1 MKKSIDL
8 GQGNV
13 TKLLFKLAIPA
24 ITAQIINVLYNI
36 VDRMYIGHIAD
47 IGFTAL
53 TGVGVCF
60 PLISIVTA
68 FASLM
73 SAGSAAKASIML
85 GRQDKPSAEK
95 ILGNSFSLLGACG
108 VVLTAVLLIWGRQL
122 LLLFGADAETI
133 IYAWDY
139 MQIYSI
145 GSIFVM
151 FALGLNVFISCQGN
165 TKVSMLSTII
175 GAVTNIVLDP
185 IFIFGLNMGV
195 KGAAWATII
204 SQGIS
209 AIWIVGFL
217 ISKNTVIKLKIQ
229 NLKLDFKII
238 LPCIALGF
246 SPFIMQSTEG
256 IINICFNTS
265 LLKYGGNVAVG
276 TMTVLSSLMQF
287 MMLPTLGFTQGAQPI
302 ISYNYGAGNTE
313 RVRKTFRSVLI
324 CCLAYSVFFAA
335 AVMTFPTVFASLFN
349 NDAALLAS
357 IPSAMRVYF
366 IGTTVFGI
374 QIACQQTFIALG
386 NAKTSVFLAILRKII
401 LLVPLIYI
409 LPLFLENKVMAV
421 YLAEPIADIIS
432 VITAGTMFMIYFR
445 KVLKQMREA
454 EKAKLLNN

>member
-1 MKKSIDL
+1 
-8 GQGNV
+8 
-13 TKLLFKLAIPA
+13 
-24 ITAQIINVLYNI
+24 
-36 VDRMYIGHIAD
+36 
-47 IGFTAL
+47 
-53 TGVGVCF
+53 
-60 PLISIVTA
+60 
-68 FASLM
+68 
-73 SAGSAAKASIML
+73 

-133 IYAWDY
+133 TYAWDY
-139 MQIYSI
+139 MQIYSV

-165 TKVSMLSTII
+165 TKVSMLSTIM
-175 GAVTNIVLDP
+175 GAGTNIILDP
-185 IFIFGLNMGV
+185 HFIFGLNMGV
-195 KGAAWATII
+195 KGAAWATRI

-335 AVMTFPTVFASLFN
+335 AVMIFPTMFASLFN

-386 NAKTSVFLAILRKII
+386 NAKTSVFLAVLRKII

-432 VITAGTMFMIYFR
+432 VITAGTMFMVYFR
-445 KVLKQMREA
+445 KILKQMREA